1 MNSALLREHGLH
13 PGYIIPS
20 AHWSSIERICGE
32 EPSERSALLV
42 EVPEEMQR
50 AFEATHALGQS
61 RLSTLRSGGG
71 MFLLAVTLQ
80 IETCQTRVVL
90 NLSEPHVRQY
100 LQEATASGE
109 LLVGLHTRDD
119 NWVHS
124 TLLAIEPDA
133 CSRLLETSAGAVMFS
148 TEDAWN
154 EKASACSR
162 LLQDTKFFVF
172 DDKPA
177 SCVSVVFVKDT
188 SQFLKPGDFEDT
200 L

>member
-1 MNSALLREHGLH
+1 
-13 PGYIIPS
+13 
-20 AHWSSIERICGE
+20 
-32 EPSERSALLV
+32 
-42 EVPEEMQR
+42 MQR

-71 MFLLAVTLQ
+71 MFLLAITLQ
-80 IETCQTRVVL
+80 IGTCQTRVVL

-100 LQEATASGE
+100 LQEATVSSE

-119 NWVHS
+119 SWVHS

-133 CSRLLETSAGAVMFS
+133 CRRLLEASTGAVAS
-148 TEDAWN
+148 TEDAWT
-154 EKASACSR
+154 EKAASCSR
-162 LLQDTKFFVF
+162 LLQDTEFIVF

-177 SCVSVVFVKDT
+177 SCISVVFVKDT
-188 SQFLKPGDFEDT
+188 SQFLKPGDFEAT